1 MLLKDNFSK
10 FLKDRVNLNQSR
22 MGRIISAHPSVR
34 DELKK
39 DDWVS
44 SRLVGTRLQGSYAL
58 KTPIRS
64 PHESGAYD
72 VDVVLGLKLDSPGTG
87 LPSGYS
93 ALKKTQDALE
103 EIPRYSGKTEI
114 LKCCVRVTY
123 AQDGLDFHL
132 DVVTAHVPEEMQDPL
147 QIPPYWHKTNPIGYI
162 KWFEAQNSK
171 GSGCLRK
178 VVRLLKYWRDLQQ
191 LESPN
196 SIVLTTLAGRFII
209 EDALSVDEA
218 LVHVFGEILKWAENN
233 SGQSVP
239 IVSNP
244 SLPEENLAR
253 DWDYEQFIKF
263 RDHIKSAYSDA
274 KKALDSKDE
283 EEAIS
288 LWNAPHLFYG
298 KFPTEISNHGK
309 EHQEVAND
317 FSRAKVGVG
326 SCGGIGVPGVISP
339 YNGGFY
345 SWWHDANA

>member
-22 MGRIISAHPSVR
+22 IDRIISAHHSVR

-58 KTPIRS
+58 KTAIRS
-64 PHESGAYD
+64 PHESGTYD
-72 VDVVLGLKLDSPGTG
+72 VDVILGLKLDSPRPE
-87 LPSGYS
+87 LPSGDFV
-93 ALKKTQDALE
+93 LKKTQDALE
-103 EIPRYSGKTEI
+103 AIPRYSGKTEI

-132 DVVTAHVPEEMQDPL
+132 DVVPAHVPEEIQDPL

-178 VVRLLKYWRDLQQ
+178 VVRLLKYWRDLQR

-196 SIVLTTLAGRFII
+196 SMVLTTLAGRFIP

-218 LVHVFGEILKWAENN
+218 LVHVFGEILRWAEND
-233 SGQSVP
+233 SDQSVP

-244 SLPEENLAR
+244 SLSEENLAR

-263 RDHIKSAYSDA
+263 RNHIKSAYSDA
-274 KKALDSKDE
+274 KKALDSEDAK
-283 EEAIS
+283 EAVH
-288 LWNAPHLFYG
+288 LWNGPHLFDG

-309 EHQEVAND
+309 KHQEVANA
-317 FSRAKVGVG
+317 FSKGEVSIGT
-326 SCGGIGVPGVISP
+326 CGGIGISGVKPP
-339 YNGGFY
+339 YNKGFY
-345 SWWHDANA
+345 SGVA